1 MADSRGVPADPDERT
16 GAGTGPEAG
25 TVTVGGASERAFDA
39 ETLAGMATVERQ
51 YTIVCASGNR
61 TMSRWTG
68 VSVPDLLEAVDVPSG
83 TTHLRLTGR
92 DGYRVCVPI
101 RDALDGLVAYARDGR
116 LLAATEPY
124 ALRFL
129 AAGTDGARL
138 VRGLRRV
145 EPLELAA
152 GEDPDR
158 LENVSPDGPTGD

>member
-1 MADSRGVPADPDERT
+1 MSELDARGTPADPEGRT
-16 GAGTGPEAG
+16 G
-25 TVTVGGASERAFDA
+25 TVTVEGASDRTFDVDA
-39 ETLAGMATVERQ
+39 LAGMEPIERCYTVA
-51 YTIVCASGNR
+51 CASGDR
-61 TMSRWTG
+61 TTARWTG
-68 VSVPDLLEAVDVPSG
+68 VPVPDLLDAVGVPPA

-92 DGYRVCVPI
+92 DGYRVCVAV

-116 LLAATEPY
+116 PLAATEPY

-129 AAGTDGARL
+129 AGDAAGERL

-158 LENVSPDGPTGD
+158 LETVSPETTFG